1 MLASDKKIAT
11 GKAARRSA
19 DFVRIGTYV
28 LAGEEA
34 SESKNIQRV
43 YTLQGMLNLLGVI
56 L

>member
-1 MLASDKKIAT
+1 MLASDRNTAT

-19 DFVRIGTYV
+19 DFVRIGPYV

-34 SESKNIQRV
+34 SDSKDIQRMRR
-43 YTLQGMLNLLGVI
+43 LQGMLNVLRVI